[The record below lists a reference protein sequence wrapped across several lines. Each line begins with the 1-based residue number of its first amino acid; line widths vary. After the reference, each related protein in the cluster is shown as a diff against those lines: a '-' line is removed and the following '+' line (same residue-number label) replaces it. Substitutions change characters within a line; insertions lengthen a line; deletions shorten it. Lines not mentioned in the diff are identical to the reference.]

1 MIIGLLTLDAQIYNY
16 GGLLL
21 EYALYKTLQKLGH
34 KVEIIN
40 YDVGSELNT
49 FSYKRDIKYL
59 SIDKI
64 VRKIAKKVSRKS
76 HYVTKDID
84 LKSKYL
90 FDSFRCEHLQISQR
104 YFNSDL
110 KEIHS
115 AYDGFVCGSDQIWNP
130 TYNIPSFFLTFVKK
144 KNKVIYAA
152 SIGVSSLSRI
162 EKKSYA
168 VLLSDL
174 KYISV
179 REEKAKEML
188 SPLTSSLIQ
197 VVLDPTMILDRE
209 EWKKFIRKNSCQR
222 PYVFC
227 YFLGQSEEKS
237 EAAQKYAKENNL
249 ELIAVPLDDCNQ
261 SEREKGMEGIGPIEF
276 LNLIYYANFIL
287 TDSFHASVFSI
298 LYGKNFRVFSRNV
311 GSKNMDD
318 RIHTLLK
325 LIGRESLLIRP
336 KELETSYSND
346 DLGYNYFQID
356 EQRVQ
361 SLRWLENA
369 LKKEKGKE
377 DA

>member
-1 MIIGLLTLDAQIYNY
+1 M
-16 GGLLL
+16 
-21 EYALYKTLQKLGH
+21 
-34 KVEIIN
+34 
-40 YDVGSELNT
+40 
-49 FSYKRDIKYL
+49 
-59 SIDKI
+59 
-64 VRKIAKKVSRKS
+64 
-76 HYVTKDID
+76 
-84 LKSKYL
+84 
-90 FDSFRCEHLQISQR
+90 
-104 YFNSDL
+104 
-110 KEIHS
+110 
-115 AYDGFVCGSDQIWNP
+115 
-130 TYNIPSFFLTFVKK
+130 
-144 KNKVIYAA
+144 
-152 SIGVSSLSRI
+152 
-162 EKKSYA
+162 
-168 VLLSDL
+168 
-174 KYISV
+174 
-179 REEKAKEML
+179 
-188 SPLTSSLIQ
+188 
-197 VVLDPTMILDRE
+197 
-209 EWKKFIRKNSCQR
+209 
-222 PYVFC
+222 
-227 YFLGQSEEKS
+227 
-237 EAAQKYAKENNL
+237 
-249 ELIAVPLDDCNQ
+249 IAVPLDDCNQ